1 MRKQKQMEDLN
12 EEAGRLK
19 SENDHLKQNIKA
31 TEDSYAK
38 MEEQIMSLGHK

>member
-19 SENDHLKQNIKA
+19 SENDHLKQNIKE
-31 TEDSYAK
+31 TEDAYSK
-38 MEEQIMSLGHK
+38 MEE